1 MKSRYNT
8 KVGITATIQNF
19 ECCFSAKTGTRIDT
33 IKSHAHDG
41 SMNFVM
47 FISAYGGTLAIVI
60 LTREPGYNHW
70 IAWNITPTE
79 CIPGGIAKGSVIE
92 NPIHIEQGIAY
103 GKHCYRGPKP
113 PFNWN
118 HEYLFTL
125 YTLDCTLEAN
135 EKSKKEDILKLAEGH
150 ILQKAELRGR
160 YQRKHQ

>member
-1 MKSRYNT
+1 MNRAVLLPT
-8 KVGITATIQNF
+8 KTNNSAWFLLKKVAFELYRSSLHRQKDSHIEGID
-19 ECCFSAKTGTRIDT
+19 AKAETMVI
-33 IKSHAHDG
+33 
-41 SMNFVM
+41 
-47 FISAYGGTLAIVI
+47 TLDD
-60 LTREPGYNHW
+60 LGHPLEPGYNHW
-70 IAWNITPTE
+70 VAWNITPTE
-79 CIPGGIAKGSVIE
+79 CIPGGLAKGSVVE

-125 YTLDCTLEAN
+125 YTLDCRLEAN

-160 YQRKHQ
+160 YQRKHR